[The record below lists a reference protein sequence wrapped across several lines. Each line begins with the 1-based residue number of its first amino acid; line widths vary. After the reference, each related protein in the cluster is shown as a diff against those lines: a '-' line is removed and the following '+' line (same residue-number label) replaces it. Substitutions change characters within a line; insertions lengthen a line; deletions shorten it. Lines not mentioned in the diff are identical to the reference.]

1 MSMERKEKDP
11 GGAFI
16 RKCMPSPQ
24 VNNEF
29 LSVYKHSDSMLLNSD
44 CKIAEWPPGR
54 NSNHVQYI
62 TKSTGQ

>member
-44 CKIAEWPPGR
+44 CKIAE
-54 NSNHVQYI
+54 
-62 TKSTGQ
+62 